1 MHSAQDVESILHF
14 HLRRVDSSSYSRRL
28 ELRSQNARGAEQLAI
43 SLLECADLQLNHA
56 AHRLRHIGKCVLR
69 LLEMPLVAVSL
80 DGPSLAET
88 SQQMHYDQRAS
99 LGRLQSWWT
108 QRTRSTRCYWWI

>member
-1 MHSAQDVESILHF
+1 MHSAKDVESILHF

-69 LLEMPLVAVSL
+69 LLEMPLIAVSL

-88 SQQMHYDQRAS
+88 SQQLHHHQRLPLALCMHHLS
-99 LGRLQSWWT
+99 KRLKK
-108 QRTRSTRCYWWI
+108 TR